1 MVEIGML
8 GSSFAHNIAVSSL
21 FPNDRVGM
29 DEPVSIGFLAPLTG
43 PVSSWGLPGLNG
55 CQLWAE
61 WLNRAGGILIG
72 GRRYP
77 LRIVSYDCGY
87 DPERAMEGARHL
99 VLTEQVRLLMMLG
112 GDTFTPLR
120 QFLTQNRVLTST
132 LLPSDLS
139 PDTRYLIAPSEVHP
153 VFNVTGVEWLAE
165 NEPQRRRVAMC
176 SQKDALGLPSTATY
190 RAAFEAANLPVV
202 KDILYDPQQTDVAA
216 IVDPMLAERPD
227 VLCWCTSYTPMV
239 HAMTEYAYSAGFS
252 GRILSCTMDHYQ
264 RVVARTSQD
273 FMEGTLFQFPD
284 FDDPKLARKAF
295 FFNRP
300 SEFFKEYNA
309 RYPGSWSAVSWEFVA
324 ILEIWH
330 AAVEKVASVSPVSVL
345 TTMKQME
352 PVTHAFGPAR
362 WWGEQMFGINNA
374 LIGDWPVVR
383 IEEGRARIAEFRSV
397 PDWLDRHEPRLRD
410 HMKQLGQLWQQRIE
424 TGASPA
430 SLLARDAMS

>member
-1 MVEIGML
+1 ML
-8 GSSFAHNIAVSSL
+8 GSSFAQTIAVTSL

-29 DEPVSIGFLAPLTG
+29 TEPVNVGFLAPLSG
-43 PVSSWGLPGLNG
+43 PVSSWGLPGLYG
-55 CQLWAE
+55 CELWAE

-77 LRIVSYDCGY
+77 LRIIPFDCGY
-87 DPERAMEGARHL
+87 DPQRAMEGARHL
-99 VLTEQVRLLMMLG
+99 VLTEGVSLLMMLG

-120 QFLTQNRVLTST
+120 SFLNQRRVLTST

-153 VFNVTGVEWLAE
+153 VFNVTAVDWLAE
-165 NEPQRRRVAMC
+165 NEPQRRRIALC
-176 SQKDALGLPSTATY
+176 SQRDALGLPSTATY
-190 RAAFEAANLPVV
+190 RAAFEAAGLPVV
-202 KDILYDPQQTDVAA
+202 KDILYDPEETDVAA
-216 IVDPMLAERPD
+216 IVDPMLAQKPD

-239 HAMTEYAYSAGFS
+239 HAMTEYAYQAGFD
-252 GRILSCTMDHYQ
+252 GRILSCTFDNYP
-264 RVVARTSQD
+264 RCVARTSRA

-300 SEFFKEYNA
+300 KEFYREYNA
-309 RYPGSWSAVSWEFVA
+309 RYPETWSAVSWEYVA

-362 WWGEQMFGINNA
+362 WWGEQVFGIDNA

-383 IEEGRARIAEFRSV
+383 LVDGKAQIAEFRSV
-397 PDWLDRHEPRLRD
+397 PDWLKRHETLLRR
-410 HMKQLGQLWQQRIE
+410 HLQSMGQLWQQRAE
-424 TGASPA
+424 AGTVQTTG
-430 SLLARDAMS
+430 LLTREAGD

>member
-1 MVEIGML
+1 ML

-21 FPNDRVGM
+21 FPNTRVGM
-29 DEPVSIGFLAPLTG
+29 NEPVSIGFLAPLTG

-87 DPERAMEGARHL
+87 DPERALEGARHL
-99 VLTEQVRLLMMLG
+99 VLTEQVRFLMMLG

-120 QFLTQNRVLTST
+120 SFLTQNRVLTST

-153 VFNVTGVEWLAE
+153 VFNVTGVEWMAE
-165 NEPQRRRVAMC
+165 HEPQRRRIAMC
-176 SQKDALGLPSTATY
+176 SQKDALGLPSAATY
-190 RAAFEAANLPVV
+190 RAAFEAADLPVV
-202 KDILYDPQQTDVAA
+202 KGILYDPHQTDVAA

-239 HAMTEYAYSAGFS
+239 HAMTEYAHAAGFT

-264 RVVARTSQD
+264 RVVARTSPG

-330 AAVEKVASVSPVSVL
+330 AAVEQVASVSPVSVL

-383 IEEGRARIAEFRSV
+383 IEEGRARIAEFRSI
-397 PDWLDRHEPRLRD
+397 PDWLDRHEARLHD
-410 HMKQLGQLWQQRIE
+410 HMRRLGQLWQQRIE
-424 TGASPA
+424 TGAAQA
-430 SLLARDAMS
+430 SLLSRAALD

>member
-1 MVEIGML
+1 MT
-8 GSSFAHNIAVSSL
+8 
-21 FPNDRVGM
+21 
-29 DEPVSIGFLAPLTG
+29 EPVNIGFLAPLSG
-43 PVSSWGLPGLNG
+43 PVSSWGLPGLHG

-61 WLNRAGGILIG
+61 WLNNAGGILIG

-77 LRIVSYDCGY
+77 LRIIPFDCGY

-99 VLTEQVRLLMMLG
+99 VLTEQVKLLMMLG

-120 QFLTQNRVLTST
+120 SFLTENRVLTST

-153 VFNVTGVEWLAE
+153 VYNVTAVEWLAE
-165 NEPQRRRVAMC
+165 NEPERRRIAMC

-190 RAAFEAANLPVV
+190 RAAFEASGLPVV
-202 KDILYDPQQTDVAA
+202 KEIQYDSEHTDVAA
-216 IVDPMLAERPD
+216 IVQPMLDTRPD

-239 HAMTEYAYSAGFS
+239 HAMTEYAHQNGFE
-252 GRILSCTMDHYQ
+252 GRILSCTFDNYP
-264 RVVARTSQD
+264 RIVARTSTE

-284 FDDPKLARKAF
+284 FDDPKLAKKAF

-300 SEFFKEYNA
+300 STFFKEYTS
-309 RYPGSWSAVSWEFVA
+309 RYPGDWSAVSWEYVA

-362 WWGEQMFGINNA
+362 WWGEHLFGIDNA

-383 IEEGRARIAEFRSV
+383 LEEGKARIAEFRSV
-397 PDWLDRHEPRLRD
+397 QDWLDRHESLLRK
-410 HMKQLGQLWQQRIE
+410 HMRELGQLWQQRVEIGE
-424 TGASPA
+424 QSTG
-430 SLLARDAMS
+430 LLARDTAD

>member
-1 MVEIGML
+1 ML
-8 GSSFAHNIAVSSL
+8 SSSFAHRIAVSSL

-29 DEPVSIGFLAPLTG
+29 SDPVNIGFLAPLSG

-55 CQLWAE
+55 VQLWAD

-77 LRIVSYDCGY
+77 LRIIPFDCGY

-99 VLTEQVRLLMMLG
+99 VLTEQVKLLMMLG

-120 QFLTQNRVLTST
+120 SFLNQHRVLTST

-153 VFNVTGVEWLAE
+153 VFNVTGVDWLAE
-165 NEPQRRRVAMC
+165 NEPERRRIAMC

-190 RAAFEAANLPVV
+190 RAACEVADLPVV
-202 KDILYDPQQTDVAA
+202 KDIQYDPEQTDVAS
-216 IVDPMLAERPD
+216 IVQPMLDAEPD

-239 HAMTEYAYSAGFS
+239 HAMTEFAHQKGFK
-252 GRILSCTMDHYQ
+252 GRIMSCTFDNYQ
-264 RVVARTSQD
+264 RVVERTSPE

-309 RYPGSWSAVSWEFVA
+309 RYPGSWSAVSWEYVA

-330 AAVEKVASVSPVSVL
+330 AAVEKVASVHPVSVL

-362 WWGEQMFGINNA
+362 WWGEHVFGIDNA

-383 IEEGRARIAEFRSV
+383 IQSGKARIAEFRSV
-397 PDWLDRHEPRLRD
+397 PDWLEKHEELLRD
-410 HMKQLGQLWQQRIE
+410 HMRALGQLWQQRVE
-424 TGASPA
+424 TGAPTTG
-430 SLLARDAMS
+430 LLTRDAVD